1 MLDALKTADAFVTKK
16 ASPDAALQAAAQA
29 GGYAVT
35 SSATADIG
43 SLIEQLSARVIDG
56 DTVITG
62 EDLSTDYPTSLFVKA
77 GHVTIT
83 DSTIMSSGSN
93 TAPGRT
99 GKSAQEL
106 LSVEGAMP
114 AHSTG
119 GYNMTAANA
128 FYREGFGAGVVA
140 WGADTVVELG
150 TTTGEL
156 VISQPMNGSMAG
168 GLFNAFGASYLIDG
182 AVALSQ
188 GQHLSNT
195 VYNGTIH
202 YRNAAAIGGG
212 RMYSSDFW
220 GGNVVLENTVASG
233 GDVTDE
239 PTAVVVKNSV
249 FNGTASLNGYATM
262 YFENALIEGGNFG
275 TQNNTSLVSDAANIT
290 LVNSRMDG
298 ASLLSVNRSSRAV
311 MTLVDSQVNLTG
323 STLAKLSN
331 GNYGPGNLGEDFADL
346 FMTEAEIRVFGTN
359 GVSFAGDALTVNV
372 DAGQTLRLYVKEIVG
387 GEIENV
393 GAGAF
398 EIIYGDE
405 YGTLYLNTD
414 YALPVHGADAPSG
427 ESAEPASAEAREN

>member
-1 MLDALKTADAFVTKK
+1 MGYGRDVNNLPMLPVHGSEENDDAQG
-16 ASPDAALQAAAQA
+16 P
-29 GGYAVT
+29 
-35 SSATADIG
+35 IG
-43 SLIEQLSARVIDG
+43 S
-56 DTVITG
+56 
-62 EDLSTDYPTSLFVKA
+62 
-77 GHVTIT
+77 
-83 DSTIMSSGSN
+83 
-93 TAPGRT
+93 
-99 GKSAQEL
+99 
-106 LSVEGAMP
+106 
-114 AHSTG
+114 
-119 GYNMTAANA
+119 
-128 FYREGFGAGVVA
+128 
-140 WGADTVVELG
+140 
-150 TTTGEL
+150 
-156 VISQPMNGSMAG
+156 
-168 GLFNAFGASYLIDG
+168 GLAVLATLGASYLIDG